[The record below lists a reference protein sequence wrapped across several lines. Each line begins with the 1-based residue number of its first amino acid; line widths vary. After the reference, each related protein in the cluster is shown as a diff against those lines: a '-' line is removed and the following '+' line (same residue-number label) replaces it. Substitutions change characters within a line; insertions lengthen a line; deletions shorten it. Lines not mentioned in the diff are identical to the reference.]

1 MTAMKFI
8 FAAIPLCLLLIAP
21 SARARTIVLEPGQSY
36 GSGETTIVCGAGGE
50 RDVPLTRTE
59 CQYWDDFDKRCLY
72 QRKSIIH
79 GRAECVEECQHWDE
93 FNKECRFAT
102 ACVFHAGQRRF
113 VRTVCEEFDTFSA
126 TCVRTRQEVLN
137 TTRKQR

>member
-1 MTAMKFI
+1 MKTI
-8 FAAIPLCLLLIAP
+8 LTILLALLLTAP
-21 SARARTIVLEPGQSY
+21 AAWAKRIVLQPGESY
-36 GSGETTIVCGAGGE
+36 ISGDTTVVCQPGAGTKNA
-50 RDVPLTRTE
+50 PLTRTE

-79 GRAECVEECQHWDE
+79 GHAECVEECQHWDE

-137 TTRKQR
+137 TTREQR